1 MVRIKMRLKRKQGLM
16 TGKTSKMLGVIRPTV
31 IRYFEKGILT
41 GWRNPITGRRLIDP
55 ESVKALK
62 RKRKWKW
69 RRAVTTAPKKEG

>member
-1 MVRIKMRLKRKQGLM
+1 MVKMRSKRKQGLM
-16 TGKTSKMLGVIRPTV
+16 TGEAAKMLGVITPTV
-31 IRYFEKGILT
+31 IRYFNKGILT

-69 RRAVTTAPKKEG
+69 RQAVIPVTRKEG